1 MVNIVNKQD
10 GDKEVI
16 DFVVRAL
23 REGKVIA
30 YPTETVYG
38 LGCDATNKR
47 AVNKIYSIKGKSE
60 QKQLLVLVASLAMAK
75 KYVEFNKMAAK
86 LAKEYWPHSAKA
98 SRGMPHAKGALTLV
112 LPTTPLGKKTFGAP
126 TLGVRISSNVIA
138 QSIVKTLGEPLISTS
153 ANFTGEVAAKSGQE
167 VIDSFTKNNLEPD
180 LILDAGKLKKS
191 KGSTIVDCTG
201 AEIRILR
208 QGDLKIT
215 IF

>member
-47 AVNKIYSIKGKSE
+47 AIKKIYALKGKSE
-60 QKQLLVLVASLAMAK
+60 SKLLLVLVANMAMAK
-75 KYVEFNKMAAK
+75 KYVVFSKAAAVI
-86 LAKEYWPHSAKA
+86 AKENWP
-98 SRGMPHAKGALTLV
+98 GALTLI
-112 LPTTPLGKKTFGAP
+112 LPTTLSGKKIFGSS
-126 TLGVRISSNVIA
+126 TLGLRVSSNPIA
-138 QSIVKTLGEPLISTS
+138 CAIVKSLGVPLISTS
-153 ANFTGEVAAKSGQE
+153 ANLTNQEPARSGRE
-167 VIDSFTKNNLEPD
+167 VIDIFAQASTEPD

-201 AEIRILR
+201 SDMKIIR
-208 QGDLKIT
+208 QGDVKIKPT
-215 IF
+215 YTK